1 MSLLNVRGTLKTVI
15 VLSNII
21 TVFFMT
27 QYYNFLNNF
36 QIYTV
41 YLVSYVTTY

>member
-1 MSLLNVRGTLKTVI
+1 
-15 VLSNII
+15 
-21 TVFFMT
+21 MT
-27 QYYNFLNNF
+27 QYYYFLNNF